1 MGGTALNQ
9 AYAGLFAFLVAFIL
23 GPVFIPVLHRLK
35 FGQTVRDVGPQSHLK
50 KQGTPTMGGLL
61 FLVPLPIAVAIFA
74 PHSLEAWA
82 LVALIWS
89 YGLIGLADDMLKVVF
104 KRPLG
109 LKAREKLLFQ
119 VLFAVAFTWL
129 AGVRFHAAG
138 TYVLPFHWGVLP
150 SSVFF
155 GPLSVLAILGS
166 GNAVNLTD
174 GLDGLAAGAA
184 AITMAFFAFWGV
196 MHHESVIA
204 LVSLTLIG
212 ALVGFLRYNVHPARV
227 FMGDT
232 GSLALGAAL
241 AGTAIV
247 SRTTLLLPLIGLLFV
262 IETLSV
268 IIQVLSFR
276 LTGKRVFR
284 MSPLHHHFELGG
296 WPEERVVAVFWV
308 VAAVGALLAWW

>member
-1 MGGTALNQ
+1 MNVV
-9 AYAGLFAFLVAFIL
+9 YAGLLGFVVAFGL
-23 GPVFIPVLHRLK
+23 GPIVIPVLHRLK
-35 FGQTVRDVGPQSHLK
+35 FGQMVRDVGPQSHLK

-61 FLVPLPIAVAIFA
+61 FLLPLPLAVLLFA
-74 PHSLEAWA
+74 DNNLEAWA
-82 LVALIWS
+82 LVTLIWS
-89 YGLIGLADDMLKVVF
+89 YGMIGLADDLLKVVF

-119 VLFAVAFTWL
+119 ILFAVAFTWL
-129 AGVRFHAAG
+129 AAQRFHADG
-138 TYVLPFHWGVLP
+138 PYVLPFHWGTVALP
-150 SSVFF
+150 WIF

-174 GLDGLAAGAA
+174 GLDGLAAGAVTL
-184 AITMAFFAFWGV
+184 TMAFFAFWGV
-196 MHHESVIA
+196 VHHQMA
-204 LVSLTLIG
+204 LAVVSTALIG
-212 ALVGFLRYNVHPARV
+212 SLIGFLRYNIHPARV

-241 AGTAIV
+241 AGSAIV
-247 SRTTLLLPLIGLLFV
+247 SRTTLILPIIGLLFV
-262 IETLSV
+262 LETLSV

-296 WPEERVVAVFWV
+296 WPEERVVAVFWLI
-308 VAAVGALLAWW
+308 AAIGAWLAWWWM